1 MLQLM
6 TLALLYSTCS
16 ANEERFKEKGIQYE
30 EFGRARLMLDSESCR
45 SRRLPMSTYINAMA
59 EDEDSDVDGLILKT
73 QLRNTFANVCRT
85 FNLSSG
91 TTLPSEAV
99 LNFTAASGYLEQHRI
114 RWSVQKFESELRS
127 LFLFNKIN
135 PVFVQLIDQKWVN
148 DVVDIAT
155 AAINFPMR
163 CDTANLTVDI
173 LLCSDSEGTAQQG
186 TLYAIA
192 HSGQFMPENEAY
204 VFYDVPEYV
213 VQIDDQD
220 EIVPVEFDSC
230 KVVEVNVTGSTVK
243 VASPI
248 FTRHTSY
255 ELETEDGEPSLV
267 AYTKI
272 APVENEVSFPG
283 MAHAARDDVRSAKE
297 AVRLYRVTRKG
308 VPLLTNQPG
317 KASVWDDVRDFFLH
331 LV

>member
-1 MLQLM
+1 
-6 TLALLYSTCS
+6 
-16 ANEERFKEKGIQYE
+16 
-30 EFGRARLMLDSESCR
+30 
-45 SRRLPMSTYINAMA
+45 MSTYINAMA

-135 PVFVQLIDQKWVN
+135 PKWVN

-230 KVVEVNVTGSTVK
+230 KVVNGSSFVCMERARCDCDITTMNACDIYAQSTAKDFTFARHYGTGMIIATNMPEVNVTGSTVK